1 MSVESDVR
9 SREGRR
15 EENSRCLHRMEIP
28 RHHRT
33 RAPSCSLSTVRASF
47 HFDKCVNGFNAC
59 RETHQTSDIS
69 ILVTRDYPR
78 ECWSPLP
85 LSRFQ
90 NVFSVTYVYD
100 SVDALPYQ
108 RASILSPPPFCGY
121 AFLSVSSRCFSPHRF
136 LHKARRILKG
146 YLSELLYISS

>member
-1 MSVESDVR
+1 MSPQNGEPEAS
-9 SREGRR
+9 S
-15 EENSRCLHRMEIP
+15 P
-28 RHHRT
+28 Q
-33 RAPSCSLSTVRASF
+33 STLVFFVNGKRASF

-59 RETHQTSDIS
+59 RESHQTSDIS

-100 SVDALPYQ
+100 SIDALPYQ
-108 RASILSPPPFCGY
+108 RASILSPRFVDTLFCQFHLD
-121 AFLSVSSRCFSPHRF
+121 AFRHIVSFTKP
-136 LHKARRILKG
+136 L
-146 YLSELLYISS
+146 ED